1 MQVVMGWPGVTREVQ
16 EICMK
21 VGLPDATKK
30 YVCRKDILQ
39 YIQFFNMKMV
49 KESMSSLDKCQLMRE
64 RDCRFVQPYMFEKFL
79 LQSRMEFLWDTM
91 MLDTRTTMKGR
102 YEKDKYSCPHCREG
116 REEGVLETPSHLLS
130 ECSAYSDPRDGVYPE
145 LVLEDRADFLYRAVA
160 RRKELEKK
168 LRISLDGKKDPE
180 IHVTD
185 V

>member
-1 MQVVMGWPGVTREVQ
+1 
-16 EICMK
+16 
-21 VGLPDATKK
+21 
-30 YVCRKDILQ
+30 
-39 YIQFFNMKMV
+39 
-49 KESMSSLDKCQLMRE
+49 
-64 RDCRFVQPYMFEKFL
+64 
-79 LQSRMEFLWDTM
+79 MEFLWDTM

-130 ECSAYSDPRDGVYPE
+130 ECSAYSDPRDGVNPE
-145 LVLEDRADFLYRAVA
+145 LVLEDRAVFLYRAVA